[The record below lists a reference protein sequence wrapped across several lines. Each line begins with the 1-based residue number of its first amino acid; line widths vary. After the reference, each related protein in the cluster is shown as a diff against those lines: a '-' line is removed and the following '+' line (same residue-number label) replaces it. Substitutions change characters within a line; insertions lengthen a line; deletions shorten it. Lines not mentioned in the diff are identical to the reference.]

1 MARKLLSLN
10 LFWRT
15 FFLLSVLLTG
25 GILAW
30 VQTLR
35 QLEFEPRAVVAA
47 QQIAS
52 LVNLSRGAMA
62 HVDGINR
69 IALMKSMTDQEAVRV
84 LPREPKDQW
93 LPYEVDA
100 FTRRIAAEL
109 RVRLGDG
116 TVVARTVNGQDALW
130 VGFTIDDD
138 RYWLQAESARVTP
151 LTSNT
156 WFVWVGIAV
165 LATIIGSAMIAGLI
179 NRPLKDLS
187 AAAARIREG
196 EYDTRLDERT
206 STSEVR
212 AVNIGFNR
220 MARELAKV
228 DQERTVMLAG
238 ISHDLRTPLARIR
251 LEAEIS
257 VPDEEARSHIA
268 DDIDQ
273 LDAII
278 DKFMDYARPGVT
290 RLEPVPL
297 ASVIEREAGAFRD
310 ASQIRITLQ
319 LSASSRVLADP
330 TELGRVFA
338 NLFENAR
345 RYGRAGENTVAEV
358 HVSQIQAGPWIIVT
372 VRDHGPGVP
381 PDKLTQLT
389 TPFFRNDTART
400 AATGAGLGLAIVK
413 KAIQRMGG
421 SLEMTNAAD
430 GGLVAHIRL
439 RRVETA

>member
-1 MARKLLSLN
+1 
-10 LFWRT
+10 
-15 FFLLSVLLTG
+15 
-25 GILAW
+25 
-30 VQTLR
+30 
-35 QLEFEPRAVVAA
+35 
-47 QQIAS
+47 
-52 LVNLSRGAMA
+52 
-62 HVDGINR
+62 
-69 IALMKSMTDQEAVRV
+69 MTDQEAVRV
-84 LPREPKDQW
+84 LPREPKDVW

-109 RVRLGDG
+109 RVRLGEG

-187 AAAARIREG
+187 AAAARIRDG

-257 VPDEEARSHIA
+257 IPDEEARGHIA

-297 ASVIEREAGAFRD
+297 ASVIEREAIAFRD

-319 LSASSRVLADP
+319 LSAASRVLADP

-381 PDKLTQLT
+381 PDKLAQLT

-439 RRVETA
+439 RRVETT